1 MSLFLTIFLAVGFFT
16 FGYFSMLIVADA
28 ENEVTQQIAIVSG
41 LLSSTLFF
49 VILDIYNFL

>member
-1 MSLFLTIFLAVGFFT
+1 MSLFLTIFLAAGFFV

-28 ENEVTQQIAIVSG
+28 ENEVSQQIAIVSG

-49 VILDIYNFL
+49 VILDIYNFF